1 MHIPQMDAVGIEQ
14 MTWLAVF
21 HVAGAAIG
29 KGRPRFARRGAHV
42 IAYTPEKTKA
52 YESEIKA
59 AASAAMAGSQVI
71 TGAVHI
77 DIVIHVEPPA
87 SWSKKR
93 RAEALGDAVYPIGK
107 PDIDNVTKGILD
119 AMNGI
124 VYADDKQVVQMTVAK
139 RYFEPAGVVVRVG
152 IVEQSI

>member
-1 MHIPQMDAVGIEQ
+1 

-42 IAYTPEKTKA
+42 VAYTPEKTKT
-52 YESEIKA
+52 YEAQIRSA
-59 AASAAMAGSQVI
+59 ALEAMAGNQVVI
-71 TGAVHI
+71 GAVHV

-87 SWSKKR
+87 SWSKNR
-93 RAEALGDAVYPIGK
+93 RAEAFADVVYPMGK

-124 VYADDKQVVQMTVAK
+124 VYADDKQVVQMTVVK

-152 IVEQSI
+152 IVEAATWADR

>member
-1 MHIPQMDAVGIEQ
+1 MYFPQMDAVGIEQ

-59 AASAAMAGSQVI
+59 AAMLAMAGNQVAM
-71 TGAVHI
+71 GAVYV

-93 RAEALGDAVYPIGK
+93 RAEALADVTFPMGK

-124 VYADDKQVVQMTVAK
+124 VYGDDKQVVQMTVVK

-152 IVEQSI
+152 IVE

>member
-1 MHIPQMDAVGIEQ
+1 MSR
-14 MTWLAVF
+14 LAVF
-21 HVAGAAIG
+21 HVAGAAIS

-42 IAYTPEKTKA
+42 IAYTPEKTKT
-52 YESEIKA
+52 YEAQIKSA
-59 AASAAMAGSQVI
+59 ALEAMAGGQI
-71 TGAVHI
+71 TTGAVHV

-93 RAEALGDAVYPIGK
+93 RAEALDGAIHPMGK

-124 VYADDKQVVQMTVAK
+124 VYADDKQVIQMTVVK

-152 IVEQSI
+152 IVDGDGH